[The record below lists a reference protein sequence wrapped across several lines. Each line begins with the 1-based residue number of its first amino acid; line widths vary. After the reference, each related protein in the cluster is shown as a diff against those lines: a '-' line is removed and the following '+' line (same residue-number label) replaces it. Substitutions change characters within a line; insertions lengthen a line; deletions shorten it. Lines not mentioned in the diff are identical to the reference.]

1 MEHRGQ
7 HCPNY
12 LILLPGLYSINTQI
26 DLVHYTAKINNGDN
40 ALLPQHAQFLINK
53 QRYFSTVYIVATD
66 YNGMISTFPYILK
79 NILVEKLPNHL
90 CNFTEYC
97 FKVSSF
103 QCQGLTVITC
113 LRLVRLRKVIRP
125 PVHLRSMSSHHFPKQ
140 LFK

>member
-12 LILLPGLYSINTQI
+12 LILLPGLYSKQI
-26 DLVHYTAKINNGDN
+26 DLVHHTAKINNGDN

-53 QRYFSTVYIVATD
+53 QRYFSMVYIVATD

-79 NILVEKLPNHL
+79 NILVEKLPNHYVISHNTVL
-90 CNFTEYC
+90 RFQ
-97 FKVSSF
+97 VSSA
-103 QCQGLTVITC
+103 ITC